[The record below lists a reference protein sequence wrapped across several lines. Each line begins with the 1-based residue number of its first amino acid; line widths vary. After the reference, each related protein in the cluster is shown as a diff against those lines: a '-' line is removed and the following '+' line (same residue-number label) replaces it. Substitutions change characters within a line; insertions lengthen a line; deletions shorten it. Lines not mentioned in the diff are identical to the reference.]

1 MKETL
6 ISVGIDVGT
15 TTTQV
20 IFSNITIENMSSGA
34 RVPEFKIVG
43 KEIFYKGKI
52 HFTPLRSNT
61 EIDETALKEI
71 IENHQKKYPNQMLLI
86 SIPQAL
92 VFFEDAEESENPISL
107 NEQTWKNVQRI
118 IKQKVNEY
126 LS

>member
-61 EIDETALKEI
+61 EIDEAALKEI
-71 IENHQKKYPNQMLLI
+71 IEREYKNAGINPDDIDSGAVIITGETARKENAQNI
-86 SIPQAL
+86 S
-92 VFFEDAEESENPISL
+92 
-107 NEQTWKNVQRI
+107 
-118 IKQKVNEY
+118 KV
-126 LS
+126 LSGYAGEFVVATAGPDL

>member
-43 KEIFYKGKI
+43 KEIFYKGKKL
-52 HFTPLRSNT
+52 LRKIFS
-61 EIDETALKEI
+61 
-71 IENHQKKYPNQMLLI
+71 
-86 SIPQAL
+86 
-92 VFFEDAEESENPISL
+92 
-107 NEQTWKNVQRI
+107 
-118 IKQKVNEY
+118 KVIYVMGMTN
-126 LS
+126 LQV

>member
-61 EIDETALKEI
+61 EIDEMTGYPVESTILKFKEI
-71 IENHQKKYPNQMLLI
+71 
-86 SIPQAL
+86 
-92 VFFEDAEESENPISL
+92 V
-107 NEQTWKNVQRI
+107 
-118 IKQKVNEY
+118 
-126 LS
+126 